1 MHVDKDIYLF
11 VRFARINFYNML
23 EKISIPENLFEQYL
37 TNYLGEKSSKLE
49 NEEKD
54 EATLLFRLSKTEM
67 FERNRGDEY
76 PFIENFKLSED
87 EVKVLMKYT
96 TSENIQ
102 IKAYSN
108 DVCSNYI
115 KGKEKITMVKSASE
129 DYLWLYEHCHTPW
142 YLLRAIAVRKY
153 KGLNDYD
160 FLEKITSILQRKI
173 YPGWMKEICKA
184 LYNMK
189 YSKED
194 LLPVSN
200 LIKEEI
206 NKIENKSEKSNM
218 FDELL
223 LLDAL
228 FELGF
233 ITINELHLKKAL
245 VCEKEY
251 DYRKSENEDHII
263 AYNLQSIED
272 SFNEIK
278 YVKNIYKEDYKRIK
292 EKYCMQ
298 QKTFVEEL
306 NIFCERIEYE
316 IPKELVDNVKNTI
329 ESLKLEHPLEVL
341 EYLISIPF
349 MKSELIND
357 KFNGNYWGLMLKRK
371 NIDSSGKI
379 IGTSSPE
386 DSNRINFY
394 WQYRLNMRFLINQ
407 YLKKSSELYTMDNE
421 KVFIK
426 YVCQNCSMTY
436 IEDEHK
442 LLWIKGFV
450 QAFSG
455 EYVLAVHLLVP
466 QIEYYL
472 RKKAESIYGSL
483 HNLENEKQQDEPTLS
498 KILQLLKMNFKDD
511 LYNDFRLFLNDA
523 ADVNMRNN
531 IAHGLWG
538 HNEVVKYSP
547 YCIWLA
553 LKIYFCEN
561 EVFVE

>member
-11 VRFARINFYNML
+11 VRFVHINFYNML
-23 EKISIPENLFEQYL
+23 EKISIPEDLFEQCL
-37 TNYLGEKSSKLE
+37 TNYLGEKSRKLE
-49 NEEKD
+49 NEGKD

-67 FERNRGDEY
+67 FERKRGDEY
-76 PFIENFKLSED
+76 PFIGNFKPSED

-115 KGKEKITMVKSASE
+115 KGIEKITMVRSVSE
-129 DYLWLYEHCHTPW
+129 DYLWLYEHCHTPR
-142 YLLRAIAVRKY
+142 YLLRAITVRKY

-194 LLPVSN
+194 LLSVSN

-218 FDELL
+218 FDEFL

-233 ITINELHLKKAL
+233 ITINELHFKKAI

-278 YVKNIYKEDYKRIK
+278 YVKNIYKDDYCRIMRK
-292 EKYCMQ
+292 YYMEQKDFSEKFNKMGIR
-298 QKTFVEEL
+298 T
-306 NIFCERIEYE
+306 EYE
-316 IPKELVDNVKNTI
+316 IPKDLIEEIINYV
-329 ESLKLEHPLEVL
+329 ESLKLSNPVEILQHI
-341 EYLISIPF
+341 ISISF
-349 MKSELIND
+349 LNRKLIDYEFKENEL
-357 KFNGNYWGLMLKRK
+357 GLMFKRK
-371 NIDSSGKI
+371 NLGSSGQI
-379 IGTSSPE
+379 IGTASPE
-386 DSNRINFY
+386 DSSRINYYLEF
-394 WQYRLNMRFLINQ
+394 RLKMRFFINQ
-407 YLKKSSELYTMDNE
+407 YLKKSSELYNMNNE
-421 KVFIK
+421 EEFIK
-426 YVCQNCSMTY
+426 FVCRNCSLKY
-436 IEDEHK
+436 IDDGHK
-442 LLWIKGFV
+442 LLWCKGFV

-455 EYVLAVHLLVP
+455 EYILAVHLLVP
-466 QIEYYL
+466 QIEHYL
-472 RKKAESIYGSL
+472 RKKAESIYGPL
-483 HNLENEKQQDEPTLS
+483 HKLENVRQQDEPTLTN
-498 KILQLLKMNFKDD
+498 ILELLKNHFKED
-511 LYNDFRLFLNDA
+511 LYHDFRLFFNA
-523 ADVNMRNN
+523 ASDVNMRNN

-538 HNEVVKYSP
+538 YNEILKHAP

-553 LKIYFCEN
+553 IKIYF
-561 EVFVE
+561 VKMRSL